1 LKGKIK
7 LCKGLLKIINK
18 EFELE
23 ELKNHIINC
32 EECQKTLK
40 FVYLTMIENINPMF
54 KTILKNTME
63 K

>member
-1 LKGKIK
+1 MKEKIK

-23 ELKNHIINC
+23 ELKNHILNC

-40 FVYLTMIENINPMF
+40 VVYLTMIENINPMF
-54 KTILKNTME
+54 KTIVKNLME